1 MKSQKRVLLLLL
13 AIISISQSKTSAQ
26 SVSRLGPNY
35 FVAGISSMEF
45 YPVAAIGAQRCP
57 EWCWAASSQMI
68 LNYHGLYVSQEQIVN
83 KIFGSLQ
90 CEGGTPDDIVSGLT
104 GWAPDV
110 RGRFS
115 EIHSISGLISPNDIV
130 RSLAG
135 KWPLLVC
142 IDNGNGGGHAVV
154 MTAVY
159 YYMDQLGNAN
169 IDKVVIRDPWPY
181 NQSRQEISWQQFAP
195 LITDVIRVW
204 VVRL

>member
-1 MKSQKRVLLLLL
+1 MALKRVLPFLLLV
-13 AIISISQSKTSAQ
+13 IFIFSEKETSGQ

-35 FVAGISSMEF
+35 WVAGISSLEF
-45 YPVAAIGAQRCP
+45 YPVASIGRQRCP

-68 LNYHGLYVSQEQIVN
+68 LNYHGLYVAQEQIVN

-90 CEGGTPDDIVSGLT
+90 CQGGTPDEIIEGLT

-115 EIHSISGLISPNDIV
+115 EIHSLGGLISPNDIV
-130 RSLAG
+130 RNLAG

-142 IDNGNGGGHAVV
+142 MDNGQGGGHAVV

-159 YYMDQLGNAN
+159 YFMDQGGNAV
-169 IDKVVIRDPWPY
+169 IDKVVLRDPWPY
-181 NQSRQEISWQQFAP
+181 NPSRQEMSWNEFSNKV
-195 LITDVIRVW
+195 TDIIRVW